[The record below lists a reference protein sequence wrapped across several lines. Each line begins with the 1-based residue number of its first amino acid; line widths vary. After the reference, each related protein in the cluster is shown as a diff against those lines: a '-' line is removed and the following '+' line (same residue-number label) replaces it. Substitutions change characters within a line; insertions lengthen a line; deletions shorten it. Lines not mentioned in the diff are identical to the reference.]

1 MSEMARTLNVA
12 FIEVPPAAIFPA
24 TGARGQHDDE
34 ELIYEDC
41 NPHIRN
47 DDTNECFVDGITDLE
62 SAIKTYSAPLRSTRR
77 LRSLVTAAAV
87 PTAAASAT
95 K

>member
-1 MSEMARTLNVA
+1 MSEMARTLDVV
-12 FIEVPPAAIFPA
+12 FIKVPPAAIFTA

-47 DDTNECFVDGITDLE
+47 DDTNDFFIEALPIW
-62 SAIKTYSAPLRSTRR
+62 SQRSRRSTRR